1 MNEKISVNWDAV
13 SETLLLPLY
22 ARAVESQRP
31 DPLIKDDKAVE
42 IVRQMKYDFGRMKLS
57 DGDNVAMILR
67 LREFD
72 HQVREFL
79 KLHPQAAVVHIGCGL
94 DTRFE
99 RVDNQQVEW
108 YDLDLPEVIEL
119 RKTLIGG
126 ERARYHLLGSSV
138 FGEAWLET
146 LQSQPQRPVLFLAEA
161 VLLYFEEIKVKSLV
175 LTLQSRFP
183 GSELVCDAH
192 TPFAIWTDNLQ
203 FAMGGL
209 RARVHWGLKH
219 AKDLESWGAGI
230 ALLEE
235 WYYFDCPEPRLG
247 AMQWMRHFPLL
258 GKSAGIFRYRLGA
271 L

>member
-1 MNEKISVNWDAV
+1 MSEKTPKKWDAV

-31 DPLIKDDKAVE
+31 DPLLKDDKAVE
-42 IVRQMKYDFGRMKLS
+42 IVWKMEYDFGRMKLS

-72 HQVREFL
+72 RLVREFL
-79 KLHPQAAVVHIGCGL
+79 KCYPEAAVVHIGCGL

-108 YDLDLPEVIEL
+108 YDLDLPEVIDL
-119 RKTLIGG
+119 RKRLIGG
-126 ERARYHLLGSSV
+126 EKARYHLLSNSV
-138 FGEAWLET
+138 FEEAWLET
-146 LQSQPQRPVLFLAEA
+146 LQIQAQRPFLFLAEA
-161 VLLYFEEIKVKSLV
+161 VLLYFEEVRVKTLV

-183 GSELVCDAH
+183 GAELVCDAH

-219 AKDLESWGAGI
+219 AKDLESWCAGI

-235 WYYFDCPEPRLG
+235 WYYFDKPEPRLG

-258 GKSAGIFRYRLGA
+258 GKSAGIFHYRLG
-271 L
+271 